1 MRRSPFQ
8 KAFFFSRCGKGRTV
22 LVGLGNNGVKVGC
35 RGARLEEPLGS
46 DCEMS
51 SSLSPD
57 RYPRLHPLRAFCLP
71 PTDGCGAQA
80 CLASRPWSHRPL
92 GEEEGKRGR
101 RGSGRRT
108 AVVQA

>member
-8 KAFFFSRCGKGRTV
+8 KAFYFSGCGKGRTV
-22 LVGLGNNGVKVGC
+22 LVELGNNGVKVGC
-35 RGARLEEPLGS
+35 RGARREEPHCS

-71 PTDGCGAQA
+71 PLNGCGARA
-80 CLASRPWSHRPL
+80 CLPACLPGKPALEPPSPGGGG
-92 GEEEGKRGR
+92 GEAG
-101 RGSGRRT
+101 
-108 AVVQA
+108 